1 MSSVEVSSLSELC
14 WERTGVYIVG
24 ECTGKGRRATRPLS
38 VNSEGELS
46 NSYVVTGNRGETGV
60 H

>member
-24 ECTGKGRRATRPLS
+24 ECTGKGRRGIRPLS
-38 VNSEGELS
+38 VNSEDELS
-46 NSYVVTGNRGETGV
+46 NCRDAFVRGKLGLY
-60 H
+60 